1 MVGSDLTVADPM
13 EPMTRSSLVRRVV
26 ATAALVALIACG
38 VERPVEPRADDV
50 RGEARRGGRLV
61 AALTAEPATFNPLV
75 MVDSASRTVIDQL
88 MADLVHIDRQ
98 THATFANAAESWTVS
113 DDGRTLTA
121 VLRPGLTFSDGEP
134 CTADDVV
141 FSFEC
146 YLDEEVGSPQRDLLI
161 VGGEPIEVRATDE
174 RTVVIDMAA
183 PYAVADRLFDGFA
196 VLPEHVLGPAR
207 EAGTLAEQWGT
218 ATPPDEIV
226 GLGAFRLGEVVP
238 GERVVLERNPHYWRT
253 DDDGVQLPYL
263 DELVFV
269 IVPDAETAALR
280 FEAGELDV
288 IDRLAPETFEALA
301 SSPRADTAELLDL
314 GPGLDFT
321 FLFFNLND
329 LGPDAPERLQVAQ
342 SWFREVEFRR
352 AVSTAIDRQAIVDL
366 VYRGRATPLATHV
379 TPGYGD
385 WMHPDLEPPA
395 HDPAAAL
402 ERLESVG
409 FSRDSDGPLLDP
421 DGRPVEFSILVSAG
435 STARERMATI
445 IQADLA
451 TIGINAGIATAESR
465 TLVARILQQRDYEAS
480 ILGFGGTDVDP
491 NPAIGFLASTG
502 PNRLWRLQ
510 WSQAEPAWQM
520 QIDTLLREQLIA
532 PRRSDRIALYHRV
545 QEVVFEHH
553 PLTPL
558 TSQHLLV
565 GVDTRFVNV
574 RPGLLDH
581 HLLWN
586 AASISTA
593 AETTR

>member
-1 MVGSDLTVADPM
+1 MVGSALAVADPM

-26 ATAALVALIACG
+26 VMAALAALVACAG
-38 VERPVEPRADDV
+38 ERPVDTLREEV
-50 RGEARRGGRLV
+50 HGEARRGGRLV
-61 AALTAEPATFNPLV
+61 AALTAEPGTFNPLT
-75 MVDSASRTVIDQL
+75 MVDSASRTVVEQL

-98 THATFANAAESWTVS
+98 THGTFANAAESWTVS

-121 VLRPGLTFSDGEP
+121 VLRPGLKFSDGRP

-161 VGGEPIEVRATDE
+161 VGGEPIAVRAEDE

-207 EAGTLAEQWGT
+207 DAGTLAEQWGP

-226 GLGAFRLGEVVP
+226 GLGAFRLREVVP
-238 GERVVLERNPHYWRT
+238 GERVVLERNPNYWRT

-263 DELVFV
+263 DELVFL

-288 IDRLAPETFEALA
+288 IDRLSPETFDALA
-301 SSPRADTAELLDL
+301 ASPRAGTAELLDL

-329 LGPDAPERLQVAQ
+329 LGPDAPESLRAAQ
-342 SWFREVEFRR
+342 SWFRRVEFRR
-352 AVSTAIDRQAIVDL
+352 AVSVAIDRQAIVDL

-402 ERLESVG
+402 ALLESAG
-409 FSRDSDGPLLDP
+409 FSRAGDGPLLDP
-421 DGRPVEFSILVSAG
+421 EGRAVEFSILVSAG
-435 STARERMATI
+435 NTGREKMAAI
-445 IQADLA
+445 IQTDLDA
-451 TIGINAGIATAESR
+451 IGIAIQIDSAEPQSVVR
-465 TLVARILQQRDYEAS
+465 RLLQTFDYDAS
-480 ILGFGGTDVDP
+480 IVAIGGGDADP
-491 NPAIGFLASTG
+491 NSTSNVLLSSG
-502 PNRLWRLQ
+502 SHHLWRLRGTSDPEEWQ
-510 WSQAEPAWQM
+510 IRIDRALRSQLSILDKAERRAHVATIQELVASNLPFLPLISPHVLCA
-520 QIDTLLREQLIA
+520 IDHGFSGA
-532 PRRSDRIALYHRV
+532 
-545 QEVVFEHH
+545 
-553 PLTPL
+553 
-558 TSQHLLV
+558 
-565 GVDTRFVNV
+565 
-574 RPGLLDH
+574 RPGILDP

-586 AASISTA
+586 AQELAMASGEA
-593 AETTR
+593 P